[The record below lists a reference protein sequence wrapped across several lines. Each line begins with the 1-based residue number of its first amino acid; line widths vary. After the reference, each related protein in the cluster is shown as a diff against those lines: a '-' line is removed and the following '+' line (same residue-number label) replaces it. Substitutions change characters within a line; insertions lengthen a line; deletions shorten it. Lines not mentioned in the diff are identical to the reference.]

1 LALIATIAARR
12 LRRAHG
18 IALVPGLRQT
28 VLNLRH
34 RWNARVD
41 YARRRPAIPVLPFR
55 AMFWTTSA
63 PASASSMTAV
73 PKVALLLETSNE
85 YGRGLLRGIVRY
97 ARLNGPWSISVSPG
111 HLRQALPRAETW
123 QGHGI
128 ITRIRSAAMARAIR
142 TSGLPV
148 VASSLDELDAKQ
160 ETRGFCEIRTDS
172 PGIARMAARHLLERG
187 LRDFAFC
194 GFRGVQWSIARE
206 STFRDFLRRQRFT
219 CNARRIGNS
228 DWIQEPH
235 WIQTHERD
243 QAMLAGWLKKLP
255 KPVGIMACN
264 DICGVAILQAC
275 AAIGLRVPD
284 DVAVVGVD
292 NDELLCGLSDPPLS
306 SVALNLEHAGYEAA
320 AALDAMMAGRAPQ
333 RQFIPVEPTVVVARR
348 STQTVAADDPLV
360 TSALQF
366 IRDHSG
372 RAIDVP
378 HVVRELRT
386 SRRTLERR
394 FAESTGRSVLAEITR
409 CRLERAKRLLLE
421 TDMPIRLVAAQAGFN
436 SIKTFI
442 RSFQLAEG
450 RSATAFRE
458 RFGARHP
465 GGSGMQGRPM

>member
-1 LALIATIAARR
+1 MS
-12 LRRAHG
+12 
-18 IALVPGLRQT
+18 V
-28 VLNLRH
+28 
-34 RWNARVD
+34 
-41 YARRRPAIPVLPFR
+41 
-55 AMFWTTSA
+55 
-63 PASASSMTAV
+63 V
-73 PKVALLLETSNE
+73 PKIALLLETSNE

-111 HLRQALPRAETW
+111 HLGQALPRAKTW

-128 ITRIRSAAMARAIR
+128 ITRIRSTAMARAIR
-142 TSGLPV
+142 ASGLPV
-148 VASSLDELDAKQ
+148 VASSLDELDAEEEKS
-160 ETRGFCEIRTDS
+160 GFCEIRTDS
-172 PGIARMAARHLLERG
+172 PGIARMAAQHLLERS
-187 LRDFAFC
+187 LRNFAFC

-206 STFRDFLRRQRFT
+206 TTFRDYLQSKGLT
-219 CNARRIGNS
+219 CNTRRIGNS

-243 QAMLAGWLKKLP
+243 QATLAGWLKGLP
-255 KPVGIMACN
+255 KPLGVMACN

-275 AAIGLRVPD
+275 AAAGLRVPD

-306 SVALNLEHAGYEAA
+306 SVALSLEHAGYEAA
-320 AALDAMMAGRAPQ
+320 AALDAMMAGRSPQ
-333 RQFIPVEPTVVVARR
+333 RQVIAVEPTVVVARR

-360 TSALQF
+360 TTALQF

-394 FAESTGRSVLAEITR
+394 FTESTGHSILAEITR

-421 TDMPIRLVAAQAGFN
+421 TDMPIHLVAARAGFN

-450 RSATAFRE
+450 HSATVFRE
-458 RFGARHP
+458 RFGA
-465 GGSGMQGRPM
+465 GSPSGRAPDRAIYRRM